1 MFSLLPTEN
10 KLVLLS
16 CGLNI
21 AFDCKMSGVEPIVGE
36 EKSRKPAGKNKFHE
50 SRRRVSHTWL
60 VCANN
65 V

>member
-1 MFSLLPTEN
+1 
-10 KLVLLS
+10 
-16 CGLNI
+16 
-21 AFDCKMSGVEPIVGE
+21 MSGVEPIVGE

-60 VCANN
+60 VCANS